1 LFRNGEPMKEIHYD
15 AEGDILSISFAET
28 DNRSH
33 TGVELSD
40 NIVLYLDP
48 VTEEPLALILS
59 SYQAIFQAH
68 AQAPLP
74 LDGLAALPMS
84 LQALI
89 LKLLQRA
96 PLNSFLQ
103 LADMPLLAPPASRVH
118 QVFAPKILQ
127 SVAAD

>member
-1 LFRNGEPMKEIHYD
+1 MKAIHYD

-48 VTEEPLALILS
+48 VTEQPLALILS
-59 SYQAIFQAH
+59 SYQAMLQAH
-68 AQAPLP
+68 AQTPLP
-74 LDGLAALPMS
+74 LDGLEKTPTA
-84 LQALI
+84 LQATI
-89 LKLLQRA
+89 LKLLQRT

-103 LADMPLLAPPASRVH
+103 LVDMPLPAPPASRLRE
-118 QVFAPKILQ
+118 VFAPAVLQ
-127 SVAAD
+127 SVAVG